1 VTCVGEPSS
10 GRETEDPDWYVP
22 ADRARPVTVVG
33 GGVAG
38 LETARVA
45 ATRGHTVRIV
55 EQGAVLGGVA
65 SVAGPG
71 GALVE
76 WLVRECER
84 YARSAGALYLVII
97 VVGLLG
103 QVLVKDRLI
112 VAGDAAATAAN
123 ITASQTLWRITV
135 AAEIGYLALGVI
147 LAWLLYLL
155 LRPINR
161 DLALLGVFFN
171 LVSIAVEV
179 VARSSLLATLVVL
192 GRSQAL
198 AAFEPQQLH
207 ALAYVT
213 LRIHEY
219 GFGLSL
225 IFFGFVCLIFG
236 YLIRKS
242 QFLPALIGTLMQIA
256 GVCYLVNSFAVLIAP
271 SLARALFPTILLPPF
286 IGESALCL
294 WLLLKGVDVPRWT
307 EAVARR

>member
-1 VTCVGEPSS
+1 MDEFSS
-10 GRETEDPDWYVP
+10 IKLP
-22 ADRARPVTVVG
+22 
-33 GGVAG
+33 
-38 LETARVA
+38 
-45 ATRGHTVRIV
+45 
-55 EQGAVLGGVA
+55 Q
-65 SVAGPG
+65 
-71 GALVE
+71 
-76 WLVRECER
+76 R

-161 DLALLGVFFN
+161 ALALLGVFFN

-179 VARSSLLATLVVL
+179 VARSSLLATLVLL

-207 ALAYVT
+207 ALAYV
-213 LRIHEY
+213 
-219 GFGLSL
+219 
-225 IFFGFVCLIFG
+225 
-236 YLIRKS
+236 
-242 QFLPALIGTLMQIA
+242 
-256 GVCYLVNSFAVLIAP
+256 P
-271 SLARALFPTILLPPF
+271 SACTSMA
-286 IGESALCL
+286 SA
-294 WLLLKGVDVPRWT
+294 
-307 EAVARR
+307 